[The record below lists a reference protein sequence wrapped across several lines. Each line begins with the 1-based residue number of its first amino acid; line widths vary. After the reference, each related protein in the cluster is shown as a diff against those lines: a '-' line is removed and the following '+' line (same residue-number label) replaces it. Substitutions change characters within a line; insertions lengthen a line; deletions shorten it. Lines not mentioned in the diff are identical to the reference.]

1 MKKNESKKMRVLLA
15 YSGGLDTSCILAWLQ
30 EKYNAEVVT
39 YCADVG
45 QGEELSGLHE
55 KAKACGAVASYVEDL
70 TEEFAR
76 DYIFPMFQ
84 ANAIYENMYL
94 LGTSIARPLIAK
106 RLVEVAAKEHCEY
119 ICHGATGKGN
129 DQIRFELSAY
139 ALNPQIK
146 IMDIWRNPDW
156 PFKSRTDLIKYAK
169 DRKIPITV
177 TAKKPYSEDR
187 NLLHISFEGGALE
200 DPWVEAPEECHVL
213 TTPVEKAPNT
223 PEYITISF
231 EKGNPVALDGKKLSP
246 ANMMRELNRLGG
258 KHGIG
263 RIDIVETRYTG
274 MKDRG
279 VYETP
284 GGTILFAAHRAMESI
299 TMDREVMSTRDSLIN
314 HYSNLI
320 YDGYWFAPEREF
332 LQAAITQSQENVTG
346 DVRCKLYKGVCYVVG
361 RRSPYTLYDPEVV
374 TFEKDDVYNQQDATG
389 FIKLN
394 ALRLRINANARKPGD
409 GAAKGS
415 GKCVC
420 TRSAKPAG
428 TPATPKKRAARK

>member
-1 MKKNESKKMRVLLA
+1 MKVVLA
-15 YSGGLDTSCILAWLQ
+15 YSGGLDTSCILTWLQ
-30 EKYNAEVVT
+30 EKYNAEVIT

-45 QGEELSGLHE
+45 QAEELDGIDE
-55 KAKACGAVASYVEDL
+55 KALACGAKKSYVEDL
-70 TEEFAR
+70 NEEFAK

-94 LGTSIARPLIAK
+94 LGTSIARPLISK
-106 RLVEVAAKEHCEY
+106 HLVEVARKEGAEY

-139 ALNPQIK
+139 ALNPAIK
-146 IMDIWRNPDW
+146 FIAPWRSPDW
-156 PFKSRTDLIKYAK
+156 TFKSRTDLINYA
-169 DRKIPITV
+169 REHKIPV
-177 TAKKPYSEDR
+177 NVSAKKPYSMDR

-200 DPWVEAPEECHVL
+200 DPWTEAPAECHVM
-213 TTPVEKAPNT
+213 TTPVEDAPNT

-231 EKGNPVALDGKKLSP
+231 EKGNPVAINDQKLSP
-246 ANMMRELNRLGG
+246 ANIMRELNRLGG

-284 GGTILFAAHRAMESI
+284 GGTILFHAHRAMESI
-299 TMDREVMSTRDSLIN
+299 TMDREVMSVRDSLIDKYAN
-314 HYSNLI
+314 MI
-320 YDGYWFAPEREF
+320 YNGFWFSPEREF
-332 LQAAITQSQENVTG
+332 LQAAITESQKNVTG
-346 DVRCKLYKGVCYVVG
+346 DVRCKLYKGCCHIVG

-374 TFEKDDVYNQQDATG
+374 TFEADDVYNQQDATG

-394 ALRLRINANARKPGD
+394 ALRLRINANARKPE
-409 GAAKGS
+409 A
-415 GKCVC
+415 
-420 TRSAKPAG
+420 
-428 TPATPKKRAARK
+428 

>member
-15 YSGGLDTSCILAWLQ
+15 YSGGLDTSCILTWLQ
-30 EKYNAEVVT
+30 EKYNAEVIT

-55 KAKACGAVASYVEDL
+55 KAKACGAIKSYVEDL

-106 RLVEVAAKEHCEY
+106 RLVEVAEAEHCDY

-139 ALNPQIK
+139 ALNPK
-146 IMDIWRNPDW
+146 VKFMDIWRNPDW

-187 NLLHISFEGGALE
+187 NLLHISFEGGELE
-200 DPWVEAPEECHVL
+200 DPWKEAPEECHVL
-213 TTPVEKAPNT
+213 TTPVEKAPNK

-231 EKGNPVALDGKKLSP
+231 EKGIPVALDGKKLSA

-284 GGTILFAAHRAMESI
+284 GGTILLAAHRAMESI

-314 HYSNLI
+314 HYSNLV

-332 LQAAITQSQENVTG
+332 LQAAITKSQENVTG
-346 DVRCKLYKGVCYVVG
+346 DVRCKLYKGVCYIVG

-394 ALRLRINANARKPGD
+394 ALRLRICANAKKPED
-409 GAAKGS
+409 ACCCPKKAECCKKEAAK
-415 GKCVC
+415 KAP
-420 TRSAKPAG
+420 AKKA
-428 TPATPKKRAARK
+428 AKK

>member
-1 MKKNESKKMRVLLA
+1 MKVVLA
-15 YSGGLDTSCILAWLQ
+15 YSGGLDTSCILTWLQ
-30 EKYNAEVVT
+30 EKYNAEVIT

-45 QGEELSGLHE
+45 QAEELDGIDE
-55 KAKACGAVASYVEDL
+55 KALACGAKKSYVEDL
-70 TEEFAR
+70 NEEFAK

-94 LGTSIARPLIAK
+94 LGTSIARPLISK
-106 RLVEVAAKEHCEY
+106 HLVEVARKEGAEY

-139 ALNPQIK
+139 ALNPAIK
-146 IMDIWRNPDW
+146 FIAPWRSPDW
-156 PFKSRTDLIKYAK
+156 TFKSRTDLINYA
-169 DRKIPITV
+169 REHKIPV
-177 TAKKPYSEDR
+177 NVSAKKPYSMDR

-200 DPWVEAPEECHVL
+200 DPWTEAPAECHVM
-213 TTPVEKAPNT
+213 TTPVEDAPNT

-231 EKGNPVALDGKKLSP
+231 EKGTPVAINDQKLSP
-246 ANMMRELNRLGG
+246 ANIMRELNRLGG

-284 GGTILFAAHRAMESI
+284 GGTILFHAHRAMESI
-299 TMDREVMSTRDSLIN
+299 TMDREVMSVRDSLIDKYAN
-314 HYSNLI
+314 MI
-320 YDGYWFAPEREF
+320 YNGFWFSPEREF
-332 LQAAITQSQENVTG
+332 LQAAITESQKNVTG
-346 DVRCKLYKGVCYVVG
+346 DVRCKLYKGCCHIVG

-374 TFEKDDVYNQQDATG
+374 TFEADDVYNQQDATG

-394 ALRLRINANARKPGD
+394 ALRLRINANARKPE
-409 GAAKGS
+409 A
-415 GKCVC
+415 
-420 TRSAKPAG
+420 
-428 TPATPKKRAARK
+428 

>member
-1 MKKNESKKMRVLLA
+1 MKVVLA
-15 YSGGLDTSCILAWLQ
+15 YSGGLDTSCILTWLQ
-30 EKYNAEVVT
+30 EKYNAEVIT

-45 QGEELSGLHE
+45 QAEELDGIDE
-55 KAKACGAVASYVEDL
+55 KALACGAKRSYVEDL
-70 TEEFAR
+70 NEEFAK

-94 LGTSIARPLIAK
+94 LGTSIARPLISK
-106 RLVEVAAKEHCEY
+106 HLVEVARKEGAEY

-139 ALNPQIK
+139 ALNPAIK
-146 IMDIWRNPDW
+146 FIAPWRSPDW
-156 PFKSRTDLIKYAK
+156 TFKSRTDLINYA
-169 DRKIPITV
+169 REHKIPV
-177 TAKKPYSEDR
+177 NVSAKKPYSMDR

-200 DPWVEAPEECHVL
+200 DPWTEAPAECHVM
-213 TTPVEKAPNT
+213 TTPVEDAPNT

-231 EKGNPVALDGKKLSP
+231 EKGNPVAINDQKLSP
-246 ANMMRELNRLGG
+246 ANIMRELNRLGG

-284 GGTILFAAHRAMESI
+284 GGTILFHAHRAMESI
-299 TMDREVMSTRDSLIN
+299 TMDREVMSVRDSLIDKYAN
-314 HYSNLI
+314 MI
-320 YDGYWFAPEREF
+320 YNGFWFSPEREF
-332 LQAAITQSQENVTG
+332 LQAAITESQKNVTG
-346 DVRCKLYKGVCYVVG
+346 DVRCKLYKGCCHIVG

-374 TFEKDDVYNQQDATG
+374 TFEADDVYNQQDATG

-394 ALRLRINANARKPGD
+394 ALRLRINANARKPE
-409 GAAKGS
+409 A
-415 GKCVC
+415 
-420 TRSAKPAG
+420 
-428 TPATPKKRAARK
+428 

>member
-1 MKKNESKKMRVLLA
+1 MKVVLA
-15 YSGGLDTSCILAWLQ
+15 YSGGLDTSCILTWLQ
-30 EKYNAEVVT
+30 EKYNAEVIT

-45 QGEELSGLHE
+45 QAEELDGINE
-55 KAKACGAVASYVEDL
+55 KALACGAKKSYVEDL
-70 TEEFAR
+70 NEEFAK

-94 LGTSIARPLIAK
+94 LGTSIARPLISK
-106 RLVEVAAKEHCEY
+106 HLVEVARKEGAEY

-139 ALNPQIK
+139 ALNPAIK
-146 IMDIWRNPDW
+146 FIAPWRSPDW
-156 PFKSRTDLIKYAK
+156 TFKSRTDLINYA
-169 DRKIPITV
+169 REHKIPV
-177 TAKKPYSEDR
+177 NVSAKKPYSMDR

-200 DPWVEAPEECHVL
+200 DPWTEAPAECHVM
-213 TTPVEKAPNT
+213 TTPVEDAPNT

-231 EKGNPVALDGKKLSP
+231 EKGNPVAINDQKLSP
-246 ANMMRELNRLGG
+246 ANIMRELNRLGG

-284 GGTILFAAHRAMESI
+284 GGTILFHAHRAMESI
-299 TMDREVMSTRDSLIN
+299 TMDREVMSVRDSLIDKYAN
-314 HYSNLI
+314 MI
-320 YDGYWFAPEREF
+320 YNGFWFSPEREF
-332 LQAAITQSQENVTG
+332 LQAAITESQKNVTG
-346 DVRCKLYKGVCYVVG
+346 DVRCKLYKGCCHIVG

-374 TFEKDDVYNQQDATG
+374 TFEADDVYNQQDATG

-394 ALRLRINANARKPGD
+394 ALRLRINANARKPE
-409 GAAKGS
+409 A
-415 GKCVC
+415 
-420 TRSAKPAG
+420 
-428 TPATPKKRAARK
+428 

>member
-1 MKKNESKKMRVLLA
+1 MKVVLA
-15 YSGGLDTSCILAWLQ
+15 YSGGLDTSCILTWLQ
-30 EKYNAEVVT
+30 EKYNAEVIT

-45 QGEELSGLHE
+45 QAEELDGIDE
-55 KAKACGAVASYVEDL
+55 KALACGAKKSYVEDL
-70 TEEFAR
+70 NEEFAK

-94 LGTSIARPLIAK
+94 LGTSIARPLISK
-106 RLVEVAAKEHCEY
+106 HLVEVARKEGAEY

-139 ALNPQIK
+139 ALNPAIK
-146 IMDIWRNPDW
+146 FIAPWRSPDW
-156 PFKSRTDLIKYAK
+156 TFRSRTDLINYA
-169 DRKIPITV
+169 REHKIPV
-177 TAKKPYSEDR
+177 NVSAKKPYSMDR

-200 DPWVEAPEECHVL
+200 DPWTEAPAECHVM
-213 TTPVEKAPNT
+213 TTPVEDAPNT

-231 EKGNPVALDGKKLSP
+231 EKGNPVAINDQKLSP
-246 ANMMRELNRLGG
+246 ANIMRELNRLGG

-284 GGTILFAAHRAMESI
+284 GGTILFHAHRAMESI
-299 TMDREVMSTRDSLIN
+299 TMDREVMSVRDSLIDKYAN
-314 HYSNLI
+314 MI
-320 YDGYWFAPEREF
+320 YNGFWFSPEREF
-332 LQAAITQSQENVTG
+332 LQAAITESQKNVTG
-346 DVRCKLYKGVCYVVG
+346 DVRCKLYKGCCHIVG

-374 TFEKDDVYNQQDATG
+374 TFEADDVYNQQDATG

-394 ALRLRINANARKPGD
+394 ALRLRINANARKPE
-409 GAAKGS
+409 A
-415 GKCVC
+415 
-420 TRSAKPAG
+420 
-428 TPATPKKRAARK
+428 

>member
-1 MKKNESKKMRVLLA
+1 MKVILA
-15 YSGGLDTSCILAWLQ
+15 YSGGLDTSCILTWLQ
-30 EKYNAEVVT
+30 EKYNAEVIT

-45 QGEELSGLHE
+45 QAEELDGVNE
-55 KAKACGAVASYVEDL
+55 KALACGAKKSYVEDL

-94 LGTSIARPLIAK
+94 LGTSIARPLISK
-106 RLVEVAAKEHCEY
+106 RLVEVAKEEGAEY

-139 ALNPQIK
+139 ALNPSIK
-146 IMDIWRNPDW
+146 FIAPWRSPDW
-156 PFKSRTDLIKYAK
+156 TFKSRTDLIKYAQEH
-169 DRKIPITV
+169 KIPVNVST
-177 TAKKPYSEDR
+177 KKPYSMDR
-187 NLLHISFEGGALE
+187 NLLHISFEGGVLE
-200 DPWVEAPEECHVL
+200 DPWVESPKECHVM
-213 TTPVEKAPNT
+213 TTPVEDAPNT

-231 EKGNPVALDGKKLSP
+231 EKGNPVALDGKTLSP

-263 RIDIVETRYTG
+263 RIDIVETRFTG

-284 GGTILFAAHRAMESI
+284 GGTILFHAHRAMESI
-299 TMDREVMSTRDSLIN
+299 TMDREVMSARDSLIDK
-314 HYSNLI
+314 YSNMV
-320 YDGYWFAPEREF
+320 YNGFWFSPEREF
-332 LQAAITQSQENVTG
+332 LQAAITESQKNVTG
-346 DVRCKLYKGVCYVVG
+346 DVRCKLYKGNCYIVG

-374 TFEKDDVYNQQDATG
+374 TFEADDVYNQQDATG

-394 ALRLRINANARKPGD
+394 ALRLRINANAKKPN
-409 GAAKGS
+409 A
-415 GKCVC
+415 
-420 TRSAKPAG
+420 
-428 TPATPKKRAARK
+428 

>member
-1 MKKNESKKMRVLLA
+1 MKVILA
-15 YSGGLDTSCILAWLQ
+15 YSGGLDTSCILTWLQ
-30 EKYNAEVVT
+30 EKYNAEVIT

-45 QGEELSGLHE
+45 QAEELDGVNE
-55 KAKACGAVASYVEDL
+55 KALSCGAKKSYVEDL

-94 LGTSIARPLIAK
+94 LGTSIARPLISK
-106 RLVEVAAKEHCEY
+106 HLVEVAKQEGAEY

-139 ALNPQIK
+139 ALNPAIK
-146 IMDIWRNPDW
+146 FIAPWRSPDW
-156 PFKSRTDLIKYAK
+156 TFKSRTDLINYAQQH
-169 DRKIPITV
+169 KIPVNVST
-177 TAKKPYSEDR
+177 KKPYSMDR
-187 NLLHISFEGGALE
+187 NLLHISFEGGVLE
-200 DPWVEAPEECHVL
+200 DPWVESPKECHVM
-213 TTPVEKAPNT
+213 TTPVEDAPNT

-231 EKGNPVALDGKKLSP
+231 EKGNPVALDGKALSP

-263 RIDIVETRYTG
+263 RIDIVETRFTG

-284 GGTILFAAHRAMESI
+284 GGTILFHAHRAMESI
-299 TMDREVMSTRDSLIN
+299 TMDREVMSARDSLIDKYAN
-314 HYSNLI
+314 MI
-320 YDGYWFAPEREF
+320 YNGFWFSPEREF
-332 LQAAITQSQENVTG
+332 LQAAITESQKNVTG
-346 DVRCKLYKGVCYVVG
+346 DVRCKLYKGTCHIVG

-374 TFEKDDVYNQQDATG
+374 TFEADDVYNQQDATG

-394 ALRLRINANARKPGD
+394 ALRLRINANAKKPN
-409 GAAKGS
+409 A
-415 GKCVC
+415 
-420 TRSAKPAG
+420 
-428 TPATPKKRAARK
+428 

>member
-1 MKKNESKKMRVLLA
+1 MKVVLA
-15 YSGGLDTSCILAWLQ
+15 YSGGLDTSCILTWLQ
-30 EKYNAEVVT
+30 EKYNAEVIT

-45 QGEELSGLHE
+45 QAEELDGIDE
-55 KAKACGAVASYVEDL
+55 KALACGAKKSYVEDL
-70 TEEFAR
+70 NEEFAK

-94 LGTSIARPLIAK
+94 LGTSIARPLISK
-106 RLVEVAAKEHCEY
+106 HLVEVARKEGAEY

-139 ALNPQIK
+139 ALNPSIK
-146 IMDIWRNPDW
+146 FIAPWRSPDW
-156 PFKSRTDLIKYAK
+156 TFKSRTDLINYA
-169 DRKIPITV
+169 REHKIPV
-177 TAKKPYSEDR
+177 NVSAKKPYSMDR

-200 DPWVEAPEECHVL
+200 DPWTEAPAECHVM
-213 TTPVEKAPNT
+213 TTPVEDAPNT

-231 EKGNPVALDGKKLSP
+231 EKGNPVAINDQKLSP
-246 ANMMRELNRLGG
+246 ANIMRELNRLGG

-284 GGTILFAAHRAMESI
+284 GGTILFHAHRAMESI
-299 TMDREVMSTRDSLIN
+299 TMDREVMSARDSLIDKYAN
-314 HYSNLI
+314 MI
-320 YDGYWFAPEREF
+320 YNGFWFSPEREF
-332 LQAAITQSQENVTG
+332 LQAAITESQKNVTG
-346 DVRCKLYKGVCYVVG
+346 DVRCKLYKGCCHIVG

-374 TFEKDDVYNQQDATG
+374 TFEADDVYNQQDATG

-394 ALRLRINANARKPGD
+394 ALRLRINANARKPE
-409 GAAKGS
+409 A
-415 GKCVC
+415 
-420 TRSAKPAG
+420 
-428 TPATPKKRAARK
+428 